1 MLEEAVLVI
10 ASGLHYPDLVRL
22 SRTSKSIREL
32 VFPHGDLKIRKE
44 KLRQATCQG
53 SIPMSTNCW
62 NCNIKICRVRRGGP
76 CSSRKFD
83 FINTFQDCSTSPNTA
98 NRLSCPI
105 EYHLRTCNPHCTR
118 CFYKRVGRNV
128 MPNKHKPCPCKK
140 SFHTHGGKSA
150 VCKNCMQFDPNT
162 QYRDNIRTIT
172 RTTEIKKQAAE
183 VKYCFGCKTTLRR
196 NRVWWICVH
205 GHCNRECRNEVHM
218 IKSRVEKE

>member
-1 MLEEAVLVI
+1 
-10 ASGLHYPDLVRL
+10 
-22 SRTSKSIREL
+22 
-32 VFPHGDLKIRKE
+32 
-44 KLRQATCQG
+44 
-53 SIPMSTNCW
+53 
-62 NCNIKICRVRRGGP
+62 
-76 CSSRKFD
+76 
-83 FINTFQDCSTSPNTA
+83 
-98 NRLSCPI
+98 
-105 EYHLRTCNPHCTR
+105 
-118 CFYKRVGRNV
+118 